1 MSIEHIITI
10 VIATIGWTLA
20 VIQFFVNRKWQKCDY
35 IKQQRYEAY
44 KGFMNKLDSIGAS
57 MRLDPSKSVFSL
69 VSEFLASIL
78 QNTGNEYVDP
88 EATVATF
95 SHKLLEQTKLSCE
108 PLQEINGEIN
118 NIKLI
123 ASKELLVKLEE
134 LQKLNKDLYNEMML
148 SLNAIGKEKIPNF
161 ESLQTVGQQERWNR
175 FQPLQEEIRHMMRK
189 EIGIE

>member
-1 MSIEHIITI
+1 
-10 VIATIGWTLA
+10 
-20 VIQFFVNRKWQKCDY
+20 
-35 IKQQRYEAY
+35 
-44 KGFMNKLDSIGAS
+44 MNKLDSIGAS
-57 MRLDPSKSVFSL
+57 MRLDPSKNVFSL
-69 VSEFLASIL
+69 VSEFLASLL
-78 QNTGNEYVDP
+78 QSVGNEYVDP
-88 EATVATF
+88 EASVATF

-148 SLNAIGKEKIPNF
+148 SLNAIGKERIPNF